1 MKDVSTR
8 SNFFSKI
15 FSFDVIKFYEE
26 ALIKVSGLADFAY
39 RYFKEVFVPPYDVK
53 EFVRQLFE
61 IGYKSLSLLGLVAFI
76 LGFTLTLQTY
86 PTLGKFGAES
96 LVPSMVAI
104 SFIREIGPVITA
116 LIFAGKIGSGIGA
129 ELGSMRVT
137 EQIDA
142 MEVSGTNPFSY
153 LVVTRINA
161 STLMLPI
168 LVFYSD
174 AIALLGSYIAVNV
187 MGGMSLQLFFS
198 NVFSSLSFVDIVPA
212 TIKTFMFGYT
222 IALIGC
228 HEGYN
233 ATGGTTGVGKATIST
248 VVLASLLVIIEDM
261 IVVQISTLLF

>member
-1 MKDVSTR
+1 LKDKSPE
-8 SNFFSKI
+8 SKFYSRI
-15 FSFDVIKFYEE
+15 FDFNPIEYYEE
-26 ALIKVSGLADFAY
+26 ALIKVSGVLYFVL
-39 RYFKEVFVPPYDVK
+39 RYLKEAFVPPYDIK
-53 EFVRQLFE
+53 EFIRQLFE

-142 MEVSGTNPFSY
+142 MEVSGTNPFQY

-161 STLMLPI
+161 STFMLPI
-168 LVFYSD
+168 LVFYCD
-174 AIALLGSYIAVNV
+174 AIALCGSYIAVNV
-187 MGGMSLQLFFS
+187 MGGMSLELFFI
-198 NVFSSLSFVDIVPA
+198 NVFSSLSFVDILPA
-212 TIKTFMFGYT
+212 TIKTFIFGFS

-228 HEGYN
+228 YEGYN
-233 ATGGTTGVGKATIST
+233 ATGGTTGVGKATITT
-248 VVLASLLVIIEDM
+248 VVIASLLVIIEDM
-261 IVVQISTLLF
+261 LVVQISTLLF

>member
-1 MKDVSTR
+1 MKDTQQESKFFDR
-8 SNFFSKI
+8 IFNF
-15 FSFDVIKFYEE
+15 KFINFVEE
-26 ALIKVSGLADFAY
+26 AFEKVWGLAYFAI
-39 RYFKEVFVPPYDVK
+39 RYFKEAFIPPYDVK
-53 EFVRQLFE
+53 ELIRQLFE
-61 IGYKSLSLLGLVAFI
+61 IGYKSLSLLGLVSFI

-104 SFIREIGPVITA
+104 SYIREIGPVITA

-142 MEVSGTNPFSY
+142 MEVSGTNPFQF

-161 STLMLPI
+161 STFMLPL
-168 LVFYSD
+168 LVFYCD
-174 AIALLGSYIAVNV
+174 AIALFGSYVAVNV
-187 MGGMSLQLFFS
+187 MGGMSLELFFI
-198 NVFSSLSFVDIVPA
+198 NVFSSISFVDILPA
-212 TIKTFMFGYT
+212 TIKTFIFGFT

-248 VVLASLLVIIEDM
+248 VVLASLFVIIEDM